1 MPFWQ
6 DWFDGHERMSLRGQC
21 LQWWRWYHGTNFSAR
36 NCSVLSG
43 ISLYRVNGFC
53 LSKAVT
59 EFRVIFTGM
68 YRRVQLCIS
77 STWFSIIFQKVKP
90 INLVTVSSPTTV
102 SGSQSLQARK
112 QSLARSR

>member
-68 YRRVQLCIS
+68 YRRDATLY
-77 STWFSIIFQKVKP
+77 FF
-90 INLVTVSSPTTV
+90 NLVFNHISEGKANQPCNCFFSYHRLRLSELTGAEAIASP
-102 SGSQSLQARK
+102 
-112 QSLARSR
+112 